1 VTVSVPDRPPATTPQ
16 IVATRVLADEP
27 DAVVA
32 DRARVESGRLVIV
45 ADGMNPVT
53 GQALFLDRYRDVVL
67 DVALGLEE
75 GGDQARY
82 GVYLRQTGE
91 QRYVVFGISPVGRVL
106 IALVDAVDSFPLVDA
121 DLAPDMPFARGV
133 GALNRITV
141 VSIGPSLTMIL
152 NGAAVTGVTVDRR
165 FQEGVVGAF
174 AQHAGPAP
182 RTAVG
187 VHWAQVRAVLADQ
200 GVV

>member
-1 VTVSVPDRPPATTPQ
+1 MSVTVPDRPPTVMPP
-16 IVATRVLADEP
+16 IVATRVVADEA
-27 DAVVA
+27 DAVVS
-32 DRARVESGRLVIV
+32 DRARVESGRLVID
-45 ADGMNPVT
+45 ADSFHPVT
-53 GQALFLDRYRDVVL
+53 GQALFPDRYRDVVL
-67 DVALGLEE
+67 DVALALEE

-91 QRYVVFGISPVGRVL
+91 QRYAVFGISPVGRIL
-106 IALVDAVDSFPLVDA
+106 IALVDAVDSMPIVDA

-133 GALNRITV
+133 GAKNRITV

-152 NGAAVTGVTVDRR
+152 NGAAVTGITVDRR
-165 FQEGVVGAF
+165 YQEGVVGAF
-174 AQHAGPAP
+174 AQHSGPGT

-200 GVV
+200 GRL

>member
-1 VTVSVPDRPPATTPQ
+1 MTVTVPDRPPATMPP

-27 DAVVA
+27 DAVLA
-32 DRARVESGRLVIV
+32 ERARIESGRLVIA

-53 GQALFLDRYRDVVL
+53 GQALFPDRYRDVVL

-91 QRYVVFGISPVGRVL
+91 QRYVVFGISPVGRIL

-121 DLAPDMPFARGV
+121 DLAPDMPFAQGV

-152 NGAAVTGVTVDRR
+152 NGAAVTGITVDRR

-187 VHWAQVRAVLADQ
+187 VRWAQVRAVLADQ